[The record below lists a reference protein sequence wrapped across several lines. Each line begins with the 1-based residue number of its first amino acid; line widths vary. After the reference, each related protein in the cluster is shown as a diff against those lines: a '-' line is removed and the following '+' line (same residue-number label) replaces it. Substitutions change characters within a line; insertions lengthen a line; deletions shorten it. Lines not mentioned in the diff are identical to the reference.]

1 MKKSIIKII
10 ACLFMAS
17 MLLPA
22 NAVSAE
28 AASKNQK
35 ALKAYEKILSNPTYS
50 WSSLSNENKTKD
62 YKFACEDLNGDG
74 VKELILYNPTAS
86 YGSGYV
92 KILMYVNN
100 KVKLVSTNSGFGW
113 YKKRKIIQIDDAH
126 TGSYWQERYKL
137 TSNAKTREV
146 SSYMATDMKEY
157 AKTYKRK
164 EGILYY
170 TSYKIHG
177 KEMTY
182 RNYKKSEKKLLGGE
196 KMITIKEH
204 KNTSTNRKSYL
215 K

>member
-10 ACLFMAS
+10 ACLFVAS

-28 AASKNQK
+28 AASQNQK

-113 YKKRKIIQIDDAH
+113 YKKRKIIQAAIKIGKAPKSALRSPEAGNIVIICAGIARF
-126 TGSYWQERYKL
+126 TTNLPTPS
-137 TSNAKTREV
+137 KTCSV
-146 SSYMATDMKEY
+146 NSPIFLAIKP
-157 AKTYKRK
+157 
-164 EGILYY
+164 IHN
-170 TSYKIHG
+170 KI
-177 KEMTY
+177 
-182 RNYKKSEKKLLGGE
+182 KKLS
-196 KMITIKEH
+196 ICV
-204 KNTSTNRKSYL
+204 STT
-215 K
+215 

>member
-10 ACLFMAS
+10 ACLFVAS

-28 AASKNQK
+28 AASQNQK

-126 TGSYWQERYKL
+126 T
-137 TSNAKTREV
+137 
-146 SSYMATDMKEY
+146 
-157 AKTYKRK
+157 
-164 EGILYY
+164 
-170 TSYKIHG
+170 
-177 KEMTY
+177 
-182 RNYKKSEKKLLGGE
+182 
-196 KMITIKEH
+196 
-204 KNTSTNRKSYL
+204 
-215 K
+215 